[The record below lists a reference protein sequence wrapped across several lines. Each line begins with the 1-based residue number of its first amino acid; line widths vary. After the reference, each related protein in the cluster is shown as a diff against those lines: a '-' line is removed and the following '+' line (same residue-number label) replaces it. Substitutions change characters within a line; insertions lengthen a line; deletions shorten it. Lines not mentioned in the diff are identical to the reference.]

1 MAKKKGFMSK
11 LIEGPE
17 RSENYARSTLPSNRW
32 QLGWDIMKNNF
43 SKIVILNL
51 IMLVFAL
58 PVVALMIWRS
68 MVLKIS
74 AMDYPFESFMSY
86 PYVGNLAGAA
96 EAVNVSANMWLIL
109 LPVCAAVLAVGLSGV
124 LYILRN
130 MVWTEGVFVGSD
142 FWRGVKK
149 NYLIVFMITLVYSI
163 FLFMGIT
170 SIGYSDYLIAMGEGS
185 AFWLTVA
192 KVFTTISIVFITLVA
207 MHMLTMSVTYELG
220 FFKLARNAF
229 ILSFSLIPSNLFF
242 MAFSLVNVLLYLIS
256 PIIGV
261 IVMILIGMAGGL
273 LVWSVY
279 SHWIYDK
286 FINERVPGAKRN
298 RGIYEK
304 VDKES
309 FGDDLAAFNH
319 FDSVYLNKRPVKPIT
334 DYDVEI
340 MELPTSFN
348 REDLRKLE
356 ESKQHMR
363 EDSDRYVNDV
373 LSGKIKPEDVF
384 AKFKETEVEADGE
397 QADNGEETA
406 ENTQE

>member
-1 MAKKKGFMSK
+1 
-11 LIEGPE
+11 
-17 RSENYARSTLPSNRW
+17 
-32 QLGWDIMKNNF
+32 
-43 SKIVILNL
+43 
-51 IMLVFAL
+51 
-58 PVVALMIWRS
+58 
-68 MVLKIS
+68 
-74 AMDYPFESFMSY
+74 
-86 PYVGNLAGAA
+86 
-96 EAVNVSANMWLIL
+96 
-109 LPVCAAVLAVGLSGV
+109 
-124 LYILRN
+124 
-130 MVWTEGVFVGSD
+130 
-142 FWRGVKK
+142 
-149 NYLIVFMITLVYSI
+149 
-163 FLFMGIT
+163 
-170 SIGYSDYLIAMGEGS
+170 
-185 AFWLTVA
+185 
-192 KVFTTISIVFITLVA
+192 
-207 MHMLTMSVTYELG
+207 MHLE
-220 FFKLARNAF
+220 
-229 ILSFSLIPSNLFF
+229 
-242 MAFSLVNVLLYLIS
+242 NVLLYLIS

-384 AKFKETEVEADGE
+384 AKFKETEAEADGEQGDGE
-397 QADNGEETA
+397 QADNGEKTT